1 MPAPGGDAHAREARD
16 GQGPLVGVRLEG
28 LRPTVRAAVRH
39 HLRPVARRWLDP
51 EDVGQVVLTELAGQV
66 GTWPEDL
73 SEDEVRRRV
82 WRTAD
87 LRVRDAW
94 RRHREMVGE
103 SAAPTDRPAAAEAR
117 AGEVTTA
124 DERRWLQALVAQ
136 LPPRYA
142 EVVRLCALEGLAPET
157 VAGRLGLTRDT
168 VYKRYEKARAA
179 LRRRFGDRPHG

>member
-1 MPAPGGDAHAREARD
+1 MATSRGAAPAND
-16 GQGPLVGVRLEG
+16 GQRGARAGVRLEA
-28 LRPTVRAAVRH
+28 LRPTVHEAVRH

-66 GTWPEDL
+66 AGWPADL

-103 SAAPTDRPAAAEAR
+103 SAAPAADARAAEAR
-117 AGEVTTA
+117 TGAVTSD

-142 EVVRLCALEGLAPET
+142 EVVRLCALEGLAPEV
-157 VAGRLGLTRDT
+157 VARRLGLARDT
-168 VYKRYEKARAA
+168 VYKRYEKAREA
-179 LRRRFGDRPHG
+179 LRRRFGDRSHG